1 MLRRLGVAQALIHD
15 PRVLLLDEP
24 TAGLAPEERARL
36 RSLLAETAVD
46 RLVVLATQRPDDI
59 EAVCARVAV
68 LDGGKLLYLG
78 TARDLVER
86 AQGKVFL
93 AELPEGALAELRRRF
108 RVVSVVEHGRRC
120 VARFLDPEGAPG
132 VGRADRPGLRRRI
145 SALPER
151 GRAGMSLFRLEFL
164 RVCRS
169 ASYIAA
175 VTALVLIAYF
185 QNVFPPS
192 ARIVAAGA
200 EITTDGMEACVLAAE
215 DYALARDVDR
225 FSGAHARLFASRVG
239 GALAV
244 LSAFP
249 AAALFWHD
257 RRGCRAAVYA
267 RSVSSWKL
275 VFCRYAALT
284 AAMALPVAV
293 MALTLTCVAAM
304 DYGPANVDMLAYGK
318 YALFWILPTIAALYG
333 RRSCCPRR

>member
-1 MLRRLGVAQALIHD
+1 M
-15 PRVLLLDEP
+15 
-24 TAGLAPEERARL
+24 
-36 RSLLAETAVD
+36 
-46 RLVVLATQRPDDI
+46 
-59 EAVCARVAV
+59 
-68 LDGGKLLYLG
+68 
-78 TARDLVER
+78 
-86 AQGKVFL
+86 
-93 AELPEGALAELRRRF
+93 
-108 RVVSVVEHGRRC
+108 
-120 VARFLDPEGAPG
+120 
-132 VGRADRPGLRRRI
+132 
-145 SALPER
+145 
-151 GRAGMSLFRLEFL
+151 

-200 EITTDGMEACVLAAE
+200 EITTDGMETCVLAAE

-257 RRGCRAAVYA
+257 RRGCRAAVCA

-318 YALFWILPTIAALYG
+318 YALFWILPTIALSTAVGLLPAALTGLPLGPLLALLWGWRARSAPAFAYAALFAPRHEALGETTRFLENVGALARGRVAAALLGLALCALAALAVEWKRRGRGYALRFG
-333 RRSCCPRR
+333 RRAA

>member
-1 MLRRLGVAQALIHD
+1 
-15 PRVLLLDEP
+15 
-24 TAGLAPEERARL
+24 
-36 RSLLAETAVD
+36 
-46 RLVVLATQRPDDI
+46 
-59 EAVCARVAV
+59 
-68 LDGGKLLYLG
+68 
-78 TARDLVER
+78 
-86 AQGKVFL
+86 
-93 AELPEGALAELRRRF
+93 
-108 RVVSVVEHGRRC
+108 
-120 VARFLDPEGAPG
+120 
-132 VGRADRPGLRRRI
+132 
-145 SALPER
+145 
-151 GRAGMSLFRLEFL
+151 MSLFRLEFL

-200 EITTDGMEACVLAAE
+200 EIAADGLETCVLAAE

-257 RRGCRAAVYA
+257 RRGCRAAVCA

-275 VFCRYAALT
+275 VFCRR
-284 AAMALPVAV
+284 
-293 MALTLTCVAAM
+293 CV
-304 DYGPANVDMLAYGK
+304 
-318 YALFWILPTIAALYG
+318 
-333 RRSCCPRR
+333 

>member
-1 MLRRLGVAQALIHD
+1 
-15 PRVLLLDEP
+15 
-24 TAGLAPEERARL
+24 
-36 RSLLAETAVD
+36 
-46 RLVVLATQRPDDI
+46 
-59 EAVCARVAV
+59 
-68 LDGGKLLYLG
+68 
-78 TARDLVER
+78 
-86 AQGKVFL
+86 
-93 AELPEGALAELRRRF
+93 
-108 RVVSVVEHGRRC
+108 
-120 VARFLDPEGAPG
+120 
-132 VGRADRPGLRRRI
+132 
-145 SALPER
+145 
-151 GRAGMSLFRLEFL
+151 MSLFRLEFL

-200 EITTDGMEACVLAAE
+200 EIAADGLETCVLAAE

-257 RRGCRAAVYA
+257 RRGCRAAVCA

-318 YALFWILPTIAALYG
+318 YALFWILPTIALSTAVGLLPAALTGLPLGPLLALLWGWRARSAPAFAYAALFAPRHEALGETARFLENVGALARGRFAAALLGLALCALAAFAVEWKRRGRGYALRFG
-333 RRSCCPRR
+333 RRAA